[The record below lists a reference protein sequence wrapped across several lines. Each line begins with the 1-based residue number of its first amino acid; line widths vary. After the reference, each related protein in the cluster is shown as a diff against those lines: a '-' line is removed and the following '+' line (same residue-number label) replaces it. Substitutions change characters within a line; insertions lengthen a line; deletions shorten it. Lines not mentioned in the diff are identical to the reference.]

1 MAEEKKKETI
11 EDGTAA
17 ETEAIKVVKEEL
29 TAQMNEL
36 KKTYETQLATMRT
49 EHANQLRD
57 ILKNGN
63 KNTSEPDTKDKDNED
78 IDEDGIS
85 KKAVAAEIAKLKAN
99 LTMW

>member
-1 MAEEKKKETI
+1 MAEEIKKPI

-17 ETEAIKVVKEEL
+17 ETEAIKAVKDEL

-63 KNTSEPDTKDKDNED
+63 NNTAEPDTPDSDD
-78 IDEDGIS
+78 DVDDDGIDQ
-85 KKAVAAEIAKLKAN
+85 KKVKAEIAKLNKK
-99 LTMW
+99 LRMW